1 MLDKSELFELLRKR
15 TDVDRQRLF
24 EAILRSQDVD
34 LSSELVGHL
43 TRQDLSSTLD
53 WLEERDWTVVLRTQW
68 LSYLRQYQREII
80 AWANDH
86 KPSKQVLLILANI
99 VDLNSKPIG
108 FLNQKTILELA
119 SVSGPLIRERNEVAA
134 FVYVSA
140 TLVSQ
145 PVAANFCFS
154 AFDVLH
160 SAIAESRLSNRA
172 WQILERNLEPLP
184 YEQWDACEKLRRSVL
199 HFSTTNQWPLT
210 GLWESVSKNTN
221 LFHDFIR
228 TAKDFGPGRLFFS
241 SIREIARLR
250 EKFLLPSSKTKR

>member
-1 MLDKSELFELLRKR
+1 VIASLKTFGVRNKKTIVSTLAKHADVDFIVYLSDLNVDLYREVIEQKVELSYLPELWNSSLSLLDKIELFELLRKR
-15 TDVDRQRLF
+15 TDVDWQRLF

-68 LSYLRQYQREII
+68 PSYLRQYQREII

-86 KPSKQVLLILANI
+86 KPAKQVLLILANI

-172 WQILERNLEPLP
+172 WQILERIWN
-184 YEQWDACEKLRRSVL
+184 RFR
-199 HFSTTNQWPLT
+199 TNNGMP
-210 GLWESVSKNTN
+210 
-221 LFHDFIR
+221 
-228 TAKDFGPGRLFFS
+228 AKS
-241 SIREIARLR
+241 
-250 EKFLLPSSKTKR
+250 